1 MREKTELQKVKE
13 EIVCFI
19 RGKYA
24 LDEVAGKYYD
34 LGCLRF
40 RQGKRTILSINFL
53 EDRYDIQVIFGKK
66 EREKFESQREEFS
79 QITKEIY
86 DSSKTFH
93 DGKWMMFPVTNVEQ
107 FEDVKKLVMIK
118 KKPNRKPFPKEN
130 AVYRKCGHRCDM
142 CVHYTG
148 ITDDFRET
156 LIQHLTL
163 VYGASTWGMRCTG
176 CDTSGCHCCGEG
188 NELCEPL
195 KCLFDKNFETCMD
208 CDDYPCHNATVGYNQ
223 LELKTISADDVTWAV
238 LPYVPCQYGN

>member
-1 MREKTELQKVKE
+1 MSKKTELQKVKE
-13 EIVCFI
+13 EIVRFI

-66 EREKFESQREEFS
+66 EREKFESQRDEFS
-79 QITKEIY
+79 QNTKDIY

-118 KKPNRKPFPKEN
+118 KKPNRKPLPKEN
-130 AVYRKCGHRCDM
+130 AVYGKCGHRCDL
-142 CVHYTG
+142 CVHYTD
-148 ITDDFRET
+148 ISDEFREM
-156 LIQHLTL
+156 LIPHLKA
-163 VYGASTWGMRCTG
+163 VYGISSWDMRCTG
-176 CDTSGCHCCGEG
+176 CDTPDCHCRKEG

-195 KCLFDKNFETCMD
+195 KCLSKKDIETCMD
-208 CDDYPCHNATVGYNQ
+208 CIDYPCDKATVGYKV
-223 LELKTISADDVTWAV
+223 LEHKTIAADDVTWAI
-238 LPYVPCQYGN
+238 LPYVPKQYE